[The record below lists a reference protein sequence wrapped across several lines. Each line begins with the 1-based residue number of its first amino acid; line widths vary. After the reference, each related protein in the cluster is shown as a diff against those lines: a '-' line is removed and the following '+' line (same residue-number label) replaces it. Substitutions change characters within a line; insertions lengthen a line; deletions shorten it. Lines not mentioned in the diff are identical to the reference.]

1 MNLSGVVSRV
11 RSVLLGIGIV
21 SVGLAHASPYPSTVL
36 VRHGFAGTAPND
48 TCCESRLVGWGP
60 NASPVVLSSG
70 WVDDED
76 AVRYALDLY
85 DPTTV
90 DPVEL
95 YSIRI
100 FRGDDSLEGGCP
112 DSTELL
118 RCVWSGHSAEIQ
130 RALARAK
137 VKLAGS
143 PPLLALPPHTEQW
156 GFDPVPGGSTPFSFD
171 DSAGQLI
178 FHMPD
183 TLSPGLHLL
192 PVGILKTT
200 FPHGRL
206 LVLRLASHGRWD
218 EPLQDVGVRFVPL
231 NAVAAPGGSIK
242 KAPVKKPY
250 RMAKK

>member
-1 MNLSGVVSRV
+1 MDLSGFGIRV
-11 RSVLLGIGIV
+11 RCCLLGIGIV
-21 SVGLAHASPYPSTVL
+21 AVGWAHATPFPSTVL
-36 VRHGFAGTAPND
+36 VRHGFAGTPPND

-85 DPTTV
+85 DPAAV

-95 YSIRI
+95 YSLRI

-118 RCVWSGHSAEIQ
+118 RCVWSRHAAEIQ
-130 RALARAK
+130 RALSRAK
-137 VKLAGS
+137 VKPAGNA
-143 PPLLALPPHTEQW
+143 PLLALPPHTEQW

-192 PVGILKTT
+192 PVGVLKTT

-206 LVLRLASHGRWD
+206 LLLRLTNHGRWD

-231 NAVAAPGGSIK
+231 DEVPAPGGSIRK
-242 KAPVKKPY
+242 PV
-250 RMAKK
+250 AKKRSRKAKK

>member
-1 MNLSGVVSRV
+1 MNLSGFVIRV
-11 RSVLLGIGIV
+11 RCFVVGIGIV
-21 SVGLAHASPYPSTVL
+21 AVGLAHASPFPSTVL
-36 VRHGFAGTAPND
+36 VRHGFAGSPPND

-60 NASPVVLSSG
+60 KASPVVLSSG

-85 DPTTV
+85 DPMSV

-118 RCVWSGHSAEIQ
+118 RCVWTGHAAEIQ

-137 VKLAGS
+137 VKLAGNPS
-143 PPLLALPPHTEQW
+143 LLAIPPHTEQW
-156 GFDPVPGGSTPFSFD
+156 GVDPLSGGSAPFSFD
-171 DSAGQLI
+171 DSAGRLI
-178 FHMPD
+178 FHMSD

-192 PVGILKTT
+192 PVGVLKTT

-206 LVLRLASHGRWD
+206 LVLRLASHGRWE
-218 EPLQDVGVRFVPL
+218 EPLQDVGVRFVAL

-242 KAPVKKPY
+242 KPPILKLSRK
-250 RMAKK
+250 AKK